1 MILLPFIVA
10 FLAGIAIERYAALPS
25 TRGLSPAALPARIAA
40 FALLAAFWLG
50 VWDRPVLAAF
60 ACVVTLAVMTAISV
74 MKRRLVDEPVVFSDF
89 ALLRLVVRHPDLYYT
104 GFMATPPFLGGAAVF
119 VAAVAAW
126 LWAEPA
132 WLAWWMALALV
143 FAVLSVLALAWWVA
157 ALPGPA
163 RILARLVPEPAVE
176 AHVGRWGLLLTVAA
190 YALRWR
196 GQAVDAPVAGIDLPA
211 GLAEAR
217 PLAPDRVVVVQLES
231 FVDPPRLWAGEPG
244 LPGLARARGLA
255 LHHGPLGVPAH
266 GAFTMRSEYAVLTG
280 LSRAELGFRYLDP
293 YLSTRDRA
301 PPTLASRLAAR
312 GFATAFLHPFR
323 AGFFDRVRVMPRLG
337 FARLLYEEDFAGA
350 ERFGP
355 YVSDAALV
363 AHVLE
368 EADRTGGPTLVV
380 AVTMENHGPWSPGR
394 LAHEPDPTRQYR
406 LHLANADRAITTL
419 IDALASRPERT
430 LLCVFGD
437 HPPILPGVVAAARPE
452 TDYAVLLLG
461 GESRADAPTDA
472 RPLAAHELGRL
483 LMRLSGVPGG
493 TTAGTDP
500 ASRGLA
506 G

>member
-1 MILLPFIVA
+1 MILFPFVVA
-10 FLAGIAIERYAALPS
+10 FLAGIAIERYAALPA

-104 GFMATPPFLGGAAVF
+104 GFMAKPPFLGGVAIF
-119 VAAVAAW
+119 VAAVATW

-132 WLAWWMALALV
+132 LLSWWGALALV
-143 FAVLSVLALAWWVA
+143 AGVLTFMTIVWWMA
-157 ALPGPA
+157 ALPGPVRLIA
-163 RILARLVPEPAVE
+163 RWVPEPAVE
-176 AHVGRWGLLLTVAA
+176 AHVGRWGLLLTVVA

-196 GQAVDAPVAGIDLPA
+196 GQAREAPVAGRDLPA
-211 GLAEAR
+211 GLTDAR
-217 PLAPDRVVVVQLES
+217 SLAPDRVVVVQLES
-231 FVDPPRLWAGEPG
+231 FVDPPRLWPGLPG

-255 LHHGPLGVPAH
+255 LHHGPLRVPAH

-301 PPTLASRLAAR
+301 PPTLATRLAAR
-312 GFATAFLHPFR
+312 GFTTAFLHPFR

-337 FARLLYEEDFAGA
+337 FARLLYEEDFDGA

-355 YVSDAALV
+355 YVSDAALI
-363 AHVLE
+363 ARVLGE
-368 EADRTGGPTLVV
+368 TGRTGGPTLVF
-380 AVTMENHGPWSPGR
+380 AVTMENHGPWSAGR
-394 LAHEPDPTRQYR
+394 LAQEPDPTRQYR

-419 IDALASRPERT
+419 IDALSSRPERT

-437 HPPILPGVVAAARPE
+437 HPPILPGIVAAAQPE

-461 GESRADAPTDA
+461 GGSRVDTPTEA

-483 LMRLSGVPGG
+483 LMWLSGVPGG
-493 TTAGTDP
+493 TA
-500 ASRGLA
+500 A
-506 G
+506 

>member
-1 MILLPFIVA
+1 MILFPFVVA
-10 FLAGIAIERYAALPS
+10 FLAGIAIERYAAIPPM
-25 TRGLSPAALPARIAA
+25 RGLSLAALPARIAA
-40 FALLAAFWLG
+40 FAVLALFWLG
-50 VWDRPVLAAF
+50 VWDRPILAAF

-104 GFMATPPFLGGAAVF
+104 GFMAKPPFIAAAIVF
-119 VAAVAAW
+119 AAAVATW

-132 WLAWWMALALV
+132 WLAWWGALALV
-143 FAVLSVLALAWWVA
+143 ASVLAFITTVWWVA
-157 ALPGPA
+157 ALPRPA
-163 RILARLVPEPAVE
+163 RLLARWVPEPAVE
-176 AHVGRWGLLLTVAA
+176 VHVGRWGLLLTVVA

-196 GQAVDAPVAGIDLPA
+196 GQARHAPVAADDLPS
-211 GLAEAR
+211 GLTEAR
-217 PLAPDRVVVVQLES
+217 SLAPDRVVVVQLES

-255 LHHGPLGVPAH
+255 LHHGPLRVPAH

-280 LSRAELGFRYLDP
+280 LSRTELGFRYLDP
-293 YLSTRDRA
+293 YLSTRDRV
-301 PPTLASRLAAR
+301 PPTLASRLAVR

-363 AHVLE
+363 ARVLDE
-368 EADRTGGPTLVV
+368 SGRSGGPTLVV
-380 AVTMENHGPWSPGR
+380 AVTMENHGPWSAGR
-394 LAHEPDPTRQYR
+394 LAHEPDPTRQYG

-430 LLCVFGD
+430 LLCLFGD
-437 HPPILPGVVAAARPE
+437 HPPILPGIVAAAQPE

-461 GESRADAPTDA
+461 GGSRVDASTEA
-472 RPLAAHELGRL
+472 RPLAAYELGRL
-483 LMRLSGVPGG
+483 LMRLSGASDG
-493 TTAGTDP
+493 TA
-500 ASRGLA
+500 A
-506 G
+506 